1 MNLEATIG
9 PENRGPGESGGNGRP
24 PRSGGGFFSPSTVVP
39 ILVARGSLQSWCDYK
54 VPQTLEGYWGFQV
67 VGMAKGVFQD
77 FRPPKIINICWKRGL
92 GPRALNLAFPKTP
105 RVLSGAMEDRIEAF
119 FEHFP
124 SGPGQLL
131 AGQSSAALA
140 AASAGASSA
149 AFDPGGMLSM
159 HAKPKASWS
168 SLRMPLS
175 A

>member
-1 MNLEATIG
+1 MKPLSGRRTGVQGSPGGTVG
-9 PENRGPGESGGNGRP
+9 PPGQGARI
-24 PRSGGGFFSPSTVVP
+24 FSPSTVVP
-39 ILVARGSLQSWCDYK
+39 ILVARGSLQSWCDYNL
-54 VPQTLEGYWGFQV
+54 PQTLEGYWGFQV
-67 VGMAKGVFQD
+67 VGLTKGCFQE

-105 RVLSGAMEDRIEAF
+105 RVLSGAMEDRIEAC

-131 AGQSSAALA
+131 AGQ
-140 AASAGASSA
+140 SSA

-175 A
+175 P